1 MSLSIGIVGLPNVGK
16 STLFNAL
23 TRAQNAIAANY
34 PFSTIE
40 ANHAVV
46 PLPDERLTR
55 LQMWV
60 GVEQAIAARVD
71 FVDVAGL
78 VKGAHKGEGLGNRF
92 LGRIRHVDAIAHVVR
107 CFDDENVVHVHEAP
121 GPADDIDVI
130 NTELALAD
138 LQQLE
143 RRLEKLEREVKG
155 DRGLLPQLEMARRV
169 AAFIGAGEPLRK
181 FPERE
186 HPDFIALDADMRFL
200 TAKPVIYVANVG
212 EDGLNSDNAWIAA
225 AREIA
230 AETEGAQLLVVCAA
244 LEQEMTAL
252 SDHERV
258 EFLRLYGL
266 ERSTMEQL
274 ISESYRLL
282 GLISFFTFNEAE
294 ARAWTIRRGWTAPQA
309 AGVIHSDME
318 RGFIRAEVIPFAV
331 FEAHQDRHAIQ
342 AAGLLGVE
350 GRDYVVQDGDVIY
363 FRFNV

>member
-23 TRAQNAIAANY
+23 TRAQNAVAANY

-55 LQMWV
+55 LQSWV
-60 GVEQAIAARVD
+60 GVEQAIPARVD

-92 LGRIRHVDAIAHVVR
+92 LGHIRPVDAIAHVVR
-107 CFDDENVVHVHEAP
+107 CFDDENVVHVNVKPE
-121 GPADDIDVI
+121 PADDIAVI

-138 LQQLE
+138 LQLLE

-155 DRGLLPQLEMARRV
+155 DRKLQGQLDMARQV
-169 AAFIGAGEPLRK
+169 EAFVGAGKPLRD
-181 FPERE
+181 FEGRD
-186 HPDFIALDADMRFL
+186 HPDFVALDFEMRFL

-212 EDGLNSDNAWIAA
+212 EDGLQNGNAWLESASEIAA
-225 AREIA
+225 ADGAELIA
-230 AETEGAQLLVVCAA
+230 VCAE
-244 LEQEMTAL
+244 LEQEMASV
-252 SDHERV
+252 SDDEREQYLDV
-258 EFLRLYGL
+258 YGL
-266 ERSTMEQL
+266 QDSSLELL

-282 GLISFFTFNEAE
+282 GLISYFTFNENE
-294 ARAWTIRRGWTAPQA
+294 VRGWTIGRGWTAPQA
-309 AGVIHSDME
+309 AGVVHTDME
-318 RGFIRAEVIPFAV
+318 RGFIRAEVIPFAA
-331 FEAHQDRHAIQ
+331 FAQHQDRNAIK
-342 AAGLLGVE
+342 AAGLLQVE
-350 GRDYVVQDGDVIY
+350 GRDYVVQDGDVIL

>member
-23 TRAQNAIAANY
+23 TRAQNAVSANY

-55 LQMWV
+55 LQGWV
-60 GVEQAIAARVD
+60 GVPEAIQARVD

-107 CFDDENVVHVHEAP
+107 CFDDENVVHVHETP
-121 GPADDIDVI
+121 QPADDIEVI

-155 DRGLLPQLEMARRV
+155 DRNLLPQLELARRV
-169 AAFIGAGEPLRK
+169 EAFIGAGQPLRK
-181 FPERE
+181 FDERDDPEFASL
-186 HPDFIALDADMRFL
+186 DFEMSFL
-200 TAKPVIYVANVG
+200 TAKPIIYVANIG
-212 EDGLNSDNAWIAA
+212 EEALRDGNAWLES

-230 AETEGAQLLVVCAA
+230 SADGARLITVCAG
-244 LEQEMTAL
+244 LEQELASLNDDERADYL
-252 SDHERV
+252 SA
-258 EFLRLYGL
+258 YGL
-266 ERSTMEQL
+266 AESSLEVL

-282 GLISFFTFNEAE
+282 GLISYFTFNENE
-294 ARAWTIRRGWTAPQA
+294 VRAWTIRRGWTAPQA
-309 AGVIHSDME
+309 AGVVHTDME

-331 FEAHQDRHAIQ
+331 FEQHQDRNAIK
-342 AAGLLGVE
+342 AAGLLQVE
-350 GRDYVVQDGDVIY
+350 GRDYVVGDGDVIY

>member
-23 TRAQNAIAANY
+23 TRAQNAVAANY

-40 ANHAVV
+40 SNHAVV

-55 LQMWV
+55 LQAWV
-60 GVEQAIAARVD
+60 DVERAIPARVD

-92 LGRIRHVDAIAHVVR
+92 LGHIRHVDAIAHVVR
-107 CFDDENVVHVHEAP
+107 CFDDDNVAHVNETPH
-121 GPADDIDVI
+121 PADDIAVI

-155 DRGLLPQLEMARRV
+155 DRKLAGQLAMARQV
-169 AAFIGAGEPLRK
+169 EAFVGEGAPLRD
-181 FPERE
+181 FEGRDD
-186 HPDFIALDADMRFL
+186 PDFIALDFEMRFL
-200 TAKPVIYVANVG
+200 TSKPVIYVANVD
-212 EDGLNSDNAWIAA
+212 EYGLQNGNSDLES

-230 AETEGAQLLVVCAA
+230 AAEGALLITVCAG
-244 LEQEMTAL
+244 LEQELASL
-252 SDHERV
+252 SDEERAEYLSV
-258 EFLRLYGL
+258 YGL
-266 ERSTMEQL
+266 TGSSLERL
-274 ISESYRLL
+274 ISECYRLL
-282 GLISFFTFNEAE
+282 GLISYFTFNENE
-294 ARAWTIRRGWTAPQA
+294 TRAWTIGRGWTAPQA
-309 AGVIHSDME
+309 AGVVHTDME

-331 FEAHQDRHAIQ
+331 FEQHRDRNAIK
-342 AAGLLGVE
+342 AAGLLQVE
-350 GRDYVVQDGDVIY
+350 GRDYVVQDGDVIL

>member
-23 TRAQNAIAANY
+23 TRAQNAVAANY

-46 PLPDERLTR
+46 PLPDERLAR
-55 LQMWV
+55 LRAWV
-60 GVEQAIAARVD
+60 GVDEAIPARID

-92 LGRIRHVDAIAHVVR
+92 LGHIRHVDAIAHVVR
-107 CFDDENVVHVHEAP
+107 CFDDENVVHVNALP
-121 GPADDIDVI
+121 DPADDIAVI

-143 RRLEKLEREVKG
+143 FRLEKLEREVKG
-155 DRGLLPQLEMARRV
+155 DRKLQPQLAMARQV
-169 AAFIGAGEPLRK
+169 EAYIGAGEPLRSYDQ
-181 FPERE
+181 RD
-186 HPDFIALDADMRFL
+186 HADFIALDFELRFL
-200 TAKPVIYVANVG
+200 TAKPIIYVANIG
-212 EDGLNSDNAWIAA
+212 EEGLQNGNAYLAS

-230 AETEGAQLLVVCAA
+230 SAEGAQLIAVCAG
-244 LEQEMTAL
+244 LEQEMASLNDDEREEYL
-252 SDHERV
+252 SV
-258 EFLRLYGL
+258 YGL
-266 ERSTMEQL
+266 RDNSLERL

-282 GLISFFTFNEAE
+282 GLISYFTFNEKE

-309 AGVIHSDME
+309 AGIVHSDME
-318 RGFIRAEVIPFAV
+318 RGFIRAEVIPFNV
-331 FEAHQDRHAIQ
+331 FEAHQDRNAIR
-342 AAGLLGVE
+342 AAGLLQVE
-350 GRDYVVQDGDVIY
+350 GRDYVVQDGDVIL

>member
-23 TRAQNAIAANY
+23 TRAQNAVAANY

-46 PLPDERLTR
+46 PLHDERLTR
-55 LQMWV
+55 LQGWV
-60 GVEQAIAARVD
+60 GVPESIQTRVD

-107 CFDDENVVHVHEAP
+107 CFDDENVAHVHEAP
-121 GPADDIDVI
+121 DPADDIEVI

-155 DRGLLPQLEMARRV
+155 DRKLLPQLELARRV
-169 AAFIGAGEPLRK
+169 EAFIGAGQPLRN
-181 FPERE
+181 FDERDDPE
-186 HPDFIALDADMRFL
+186 FAALDFEMRFL
-200 TAKPVIYVANVG
+200 TAKPIIYVANIG
-212 EDGLNSDNAWIAA
+212 EEALREGNAWLDSARQIAA
-225 AREIA
+225 G
-230 AETEGAQLLVVCAA
+230 EGAQLITVCAG
-244 LEQEMTAL
+244 LEQELASL
-252 SDHERV
+252 SDEERADYLSV
-258 EFLRLYGL
+258 YGL
-266 ERSTMEQL
+266 EESSLEAL

-282 GLISFFTFNEAE
+282 GLISYFTFNENE
-294 ARAWTIRRGWTAPQA
+294 VRAWTIRRGWTAPQA
-309 AGVIHSDME
+309 AGVVHSDME
-318 RGFIRAEVIPFAV
+318 RGFIRAEVVPFAV
-331 FEAHQDRHAIQ
+331 FAEHQDRNAIR
-342 AAGLLGVE
+342 AAGLLQVE

>member
-23 TRAQNAIAANY
+23 TRAQNAVSANY

-40 ANHAVV
+40 ANHAVA
-46 PLPDERLTR
+46 PLPDERLIR
-55 LQMWV
+55 LQGWV
-60 GVEQAIAARVD
+60 GVPEAIQARVD

-107 CFDDENVVHVHEAP
+107 CFDDENVAHVHETP
-121 GPADDIDVI
+121 QPADDVEVI

-155 DRGLLPQLEMARRV
+155 DRKLQPQLEMARRV
-169 AAFIGAGEPLRK
+169 EAFIGAGAPLRN
-181 FPERE
+181 FEERDS
-186 HPDFIALDADMRFL
+186 PDFIALDLEMRFL
-200 TAKPVIYVANVG
+200 AAKPMIYVANIG
-212 EDGLNSDNAWIAA
+212 EDDLRQGNAWLES

-230 AETEGAQLLVVCAA
+230 TAEGAQLITVCAG
-244 LEQEMTAL
+244 LEQELASL
-252 SDHERV
+252 SDEERAD
-258 EFLRLYGL
+258 FLSAYGL
-266 ERSTMEQL
+266 RESSLEIL

-282 GLISFFTFNEAE
+282 GLISYFTFNENE
-294 ARAWTIRRGWTAPQA
+294 VRAWTIRRGWTAPQA
-309 AGVIHSDME
+309 AGVIHTDME

-331 FEAHQDRHAIQ
+331 FEEHQDRNAIRS
-342 AAGLLGVE
+342 AGLLQVE

-363 FRFNV
+363 YRFNV

>member
-23 TRAQNAIAANY
+23 TRAQNAVAANY

-46 PLPDERLTR
+46 PLQDERLAR
-55 LQMWV
+55 LQGWV
-60 GVEQAIAARVD
+60 GVAEAIQARVD

-107 CFDDENVVHVHEAP
+107 CFDDENVAHVHETP
-121 GPADDIDVI
+121 RPADDIEVI

-155 DRGLLPQLEMARRV
+155 DRKLLPQLEMARRV
-169 AAFIGAGEPLRK
+169 AAFIGAGRPLRD
-181 FPERE
+181 FGERE
-186 HPDFIALDADMRFL
+186 HPDFAELDFEMRFL
-200 TAKPVIYVANVG
+200 TAKPIIYVANIG
-212 EDGLNSDNAWIAA
+212 EEALRDGNAWLESARDIAA
-225 AREIA
+225 G
-230 AETEGAQLLVVCAA
+230 EGAQLITVCAG
-244 LEQEMTAL
+244 LEQELASVSDDERADYL
-252 SDHERV
+252 SA
-258 EFLRLYGL
+258 YGL
-266 ERSTMEQL
+266 AESSLEVLVRQ
-274 ISESYRLL
+274 SYRLL
-282 GLISFFTFNEAE
+282 GLISYFTFNENE
-294 ARAWTIRRGWTAPQA
+294 ARAWAIKRGWTAPQA
-309 AGVIHSDME
+309 AGVVHTDME

-331 FEAHQDRHAIQ
+331 FEQHQDRNAIK
-342 AAGLLGVE
+342 AAGLLQVE
-350 GRDYVVQDGDVIY
+350 GRDYVVRDGDVIY

>member
-23 TRAQNAIAANY
+23 TRAQNAVAANY

-46 PLPDERLTR
+46 PLPDERLER
-55 LQMWV
+55 LRAWV
-60 GVEQAIAARVD
+60 GAPEAVHTRVD

-92 LGRIRHVDAIAHVVR
+92 LGHIRHVDAIAHVVR
-107 CFDDENVVHVHEAP
+107 CFDDENVVHVNALP
-121 GPADDIDVI
+121 QPADDIEVI

-155 DRGLLPQLEMARRV
+155 DRSLAGQLEMARQV
-169 AAFIGAGEPLRK
+169 EAFIGEGRPLRN
-181 FPERE
+181 FPGRDDA
-186 HPDFIALDADMRFL
+186 DFAALDFEMRFL
-200 TAKPVIYVANVG
+200 TSKPVIYVANVD
-212 EDGLNSDNAWIAA
+212 EDSLRQGNDWLRA

-230 AETEGAQLLVVCAA
+230 DADGAQLIAVCAS
-244 LEQEMTAL
+244 LEAELAGM
-252 SDHERV
+252 SEDERD
-258 EFLRLYGL
+258 EFLNAYELGGGSL
-266 ERSTMEQL
+266 ERL
-274 ISESYRLL
+274 ISQCHRLL
-282 GLISFFTFNEAE
+282 GLISYFTFNERE

-309 AGVIHSDME
+309 AGVVHTDME

-331 FEAHQDRHAIQ
+331 FEAHQERNAIK
-342 AAGLLGVE
+342 AAGLLQVE

>member
-23 TRAQNAIAANY
+23 TREQNAVAANY

-46 PLPDERLTR
+46 PLPDDRLTR
-55 LQMWV
+55 LQGWV
-60 GVEQAIAARVD
+60 GVPEAIQTRVD

-78 VKGAHKGEGLGNRF
+78 VKGAHKGEGLGNQF

-107 CFDDENVVHVHEAP
+107 CFDDENVVHVNAKP
-121 GPADDIDVI
+121 QPADDIAVI

-155 DRGLLPQLEMARRV
+155 DSKLQPQLEMARQV
-169 AAFIGAGEPLRK
+169 EAFLAADEPLRN
-181 FPERE
+181 FAERE
-186 HPDFIALDADMRFL
+186 QPAFAALDFEMRFL
-200 TAKPVIYVANVG
+200 TAKPIIYVANIG
-212 EDGLNSDNAWIAA
+212 EAGLNAGNAYLEATRA
-225 AREIA
+225 IA
-230 AETEGAQLLVVCAA
+230 AEDGAELIAVCAE
-244 LEQEMTAL
+244 LEQEIAGL
-252 SDHERV
+252 GDEERQEYLGV
-258 EFLRLYGL
+258 YGL
-266 ERSTMEQL
+266 RESSLELL
-274 ISESYRLL
+274 IRESYRLL
-282 GLISFFTFNEAE
+282 GLISYFTFNEKE

-309 AGVIHSDME
+309 AGVVHSDME

-331 FEAHQDRHAIQ
+331 FAQHQDRNAIK
-342 AAGLLGVE
+342 AAGLLQVE
-350 GRDYVVQDGDVIY
+350 GRDYVVQDGDVIL